1 MNNLEAEVSRIA
13 KTVRLRRKKLGLTQM
28 ELADLSGVSARFV
41 YDLEKGKPTI
51 ALDRLLLVSSTL
63 GLHLKLE
70 IASHD

>member
-1 MNNLEAEVSRIA
+1 MNNLESEISRIS
-13 KTVRLRRKKLGLTQM
+13 KTVRLRRKELGLTQM

-63 GLHLKLE
+63 GLRLRLE
-70 IASHD
+70 IASND